1 MRNEKTINYLL
12 KKGMKPNYDGFW
24 YLHDAVQIVIDNN
37 NILPMLIKEV
47 YPTIANNYGTKW
59 QNIERGIRYIRQSCK
74 DLKLKYMTNSEFISY
89 IALEISM
96 MK

>member
-1 MRNEKTINYLL
+1 MQNRTIINYLI
-12 KKGMKPNYDGFW
+12 KKGLKPNHDGFW

-37 NILPMLIKEV
+37 NVVPKLTTDMFVI
-47 YPTIANNYGTKW
+47 IAKDYDKKW